1 MNAAGGRSAG
11 LVRVK
16 DAGAEGGRGE
26 CDLGE
31 VDVCVIGGGVNGA
44 GIARDAAG
52 RGLSVLLC
60 EKGDL
65 GEGTSSRSG
74 KLIHGGLR
82 YLEYLEFRLVREAL
96 IEREVLLESAP
107 HIVWP
112 MRFVMPQGSGDRSR
126 WLVRIGLLLYDT
138 LGRRRRLP
146 GTRTL
151 DLARAAEGA
160 PLKPDFRV
168 AYEYSDCWVDD
179 ARLVVLAALGAAE
192 RGARILTR
200 CPCVEA
206 RRESGQWLVSM
217 REEATGAPLRVRARA
232 LVNAAGP
239 WVEEIVTGVAG
250 RNSALSV
257 RLVKGSHLITRKFW
271 TGEQAYLIQNDDRRV
286 IFVNPFE
293 DDLALIGTTDI
304 PFKGRPEDVATDAQ
318 EVDYLLRALGRYFI
332 APPGSDDIVAK
343 FSGVRPLHDD
353 AVENPSAVTRDYTF
367 DLDVA
372 DGAAPMLSVF
382 GGKITT
388 FRKLAEHAMEKLA
401 PFLPGLGS
409 AWTARARL
417 PGGEGID
424 STDFPGFLARFRASH
439 PWLPAVL
446 AHRLARRYGDRA
458 ERLLDG
464 ARSLGDLGSDFGA
477 GLYEA
482 EVAYLMRNEWART
495 AEDVLERRTKAGL
508 RVDAATYARLDEW
521 MTAPDRQPGNF
532 TDSRLRARI

>member
-1 MNAAGGRSAG
+1 MTG
-11 LVRVK
+11 
-16 DAGAEGGRGE
+16 AGANS
-26 CDLGE
+26 DLGE

-65 GEGTSSRSG
+65 AEGTSSRSG

-112 MRFVMPQGSGDRSR
+112 MRFVMPQGSGDRPR
-126 WLVRIGLLLYDT
+126 WLVRLGLMLYDT

-151 DLARAAEGA
+151 DLARAPEGA
-160 PLKPDFRV
+160 PLKPDFRI

-179 ARLVVLAALGAAE
+179 ARLVVLTALDAAE

-200 CPCVEA
+200 CPCTAA
-206 RRESGQWLVSM
+206 RRDGGRWTVSM
-217 REEATGAPLRVRARA
+217 RDEATRTRVTVRARA

-239 WVEEIVTGVAG
+239 WVEDVVSRIAG
-250 RNSALSV
+250 RNSARNV
-257 RLVKGSHLITRKFW
+257 RLVKGGHLVTHRFW
-271 TGEQAYLIQNDDRRV
+271 AGEHAYLVQNRDRRV

-293 DDLALIGTTDI
+293 DDLALIGTTDVA
-304 PFKGRPEDVATDAQ
+304 FDGRPEDVAVDEH
-318 EVDYLLRALGRYFI
+318 EVDYLLRALDRYFA
-332 APPGSDDIVAK
+332 APPARGDIVAR
-343 FSGVRPLHDD
+343 FSGVRPLYDD
-353 AVENPSAVTRDYTF
+353 AVENPSAVTRDYAF
-367 DLDVA
+367 DLDA
-372 DGAAPMLSVF
+372 PDGAAPMLSVF

-401 PFLPGLGS
+401 PFFPGLGS
-409 AWTARARL
+409 AWTAHARL
-417 PGGEGID
+417 PGGEGIEIAD
-424 STDFPGFLARFRASH
+424 IRSFVARLRAEH
-439 PWLPAVL
+439 PWLPGAL
-446 AHRLARRYGDRA
+446 AHRLARRYGTRA

-464 ARSLGDLGSDFGA
+464 ARSVGDLGNDFGA
-477 GLYEA
+477 GLHEA
-482 EVAYLMRNEWART
+482 EVAYLMANEWART
-495 AEDVLERRTKAGL
+495 AEDVMERRTKAGL
-508 RVDAATYARLDEW
+508 RVDTAAYARLGEW
-521 MTAPDRQPGNF
+521 MAAAG
-532 TDSRLRARI
+532 